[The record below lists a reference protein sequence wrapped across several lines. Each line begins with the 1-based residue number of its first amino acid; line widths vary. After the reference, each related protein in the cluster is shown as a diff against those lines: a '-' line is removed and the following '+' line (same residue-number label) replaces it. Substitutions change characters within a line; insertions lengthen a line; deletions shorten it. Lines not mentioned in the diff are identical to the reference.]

1 MHAKIA
7 TSFLW
12 SAVNTG
18 GSQMLGLVFGILLAR
33 LLSPESFGLMAIVVF
48 ISLIANVFVDSGL
61 SDALIR
67 DQKVTKL
74 DYDSVF
80 YFSVLVALICSILV
94 YFSSEFLAIFYKNP
108 ILDSLIKVMSISPLL
123 YALMAI
129 NSTIMTKN
137 LDFKMKAKLSVSAM
151 LIAGS
156 LGIFMAKNG
165 YGIWSLVT
173 MQLLNPFLLM
183 VFMWV
188 KVKWR
193 PGLNFSYQ
201 SIIKHMKFGI
211 IISISNL
218 AKIFYT
224 KSYVLIIGKYFSV
237 IDAGYFTRADSLK
250 NLPAGMLSKIIA
262 RVAYPTLSK
271 IQNNSNTL
279 RSTNAQII
287 KYTAVISIPIMIGMA
302 SVSEE
307 LLVTLIGDK
316 WLPSAQIL
324 LYLCFAGVLLPFDTI
339 NMNIIKVQ
347 GRMTSYLTLELVK
360 IFLIIPVLCIG
371 VFIGMKEML
380 ISIIVHTGVSFIISA
395 TVSGKLINYRLSEY
409 ILDIWQPVIFSLL
422 MFFIVNLIKN
432 YLDYSYFYE
441 LIISVTS
448 GFFAMVICYE
458 VSKNKEYENIKQW
471 VLSRGNDS

>member
-1 MHAKIA
+1 LHAKIV

-18 GSQMLGLVFGILLAR
+18 GSQMLGLIFGILLAR
-33 LLSPESFGLMAIVVF
+33 LLSPESFGLMAILVF

-67 DQKVTKL
+67 DQNVTKL

-80 YFSVLVALICSILV
+80 YFSVLVALICSIFV
-94 YFSSEFLAIFYKNP
+94 YVSSEFLANFYNNP

-129 NSTIMTKN
+129 NGTIMTKN
-137 LDFKMKAKLSVSAM
+137 LDFKLKAKLGLSAM
-151 LIAGS
+151 LIAGF

-183 VFMWV
+183 VFMWL

-193 PGLNFSYQ
+193 PRLNFSYQ
-201 SIIKHMKFGI
+201 SIIKHMQFGI
-211 IISISNL
+211 KISISNL
-218 AKIFYT
+218 AKIIYT
-224 KSYVLIIGKYFSV
+224 KSYVLIIGKHFSV
-237 IDAGYFTRADSLK
+237 IDAGYFARADSLK

-279 RSTNAQII
+279 RSTNALII

-307 LLVTLIGDK
+307 LLVTLIGEK

-360 IFLIIPVLCIG
+360 IFLIIPVLCMG

-380 ISIIVHTGVSFIISA
+380 ISIIVHAGLSFIISA
-395 TVSGKLINYRLSEY
+395 TVSGKLINYSLSEY
-409 ILDIWQPVIFSLL
+409 ILDIWQPVVFSLL
-422 MFFIVNLIKN
+422 MFFIVNFIKN

-441 LIISVTS
+441 LLISVTF

-458 VSKNKEYENIKQW
+458 VFKNNEYKNIKQW